1 MTKTYPL
8 ADGLLPNSV
17 LMESLSFRVNSFEA
31 ASETAELMGL
41 IHILISYQMKTT
53 IRILSFFFPP
63 EKLSFFFS
71 SCVAE
76 LII

>member
-31 ASETAELMGL
+31 ATETAELTGL

-53 IRILSFFFPP
+53 IRILSFFSPW
-63 EKLSFFFS
+63 KVVLFFFPRALQS
-71 SCVAE
+71 
-76 LII
+76 